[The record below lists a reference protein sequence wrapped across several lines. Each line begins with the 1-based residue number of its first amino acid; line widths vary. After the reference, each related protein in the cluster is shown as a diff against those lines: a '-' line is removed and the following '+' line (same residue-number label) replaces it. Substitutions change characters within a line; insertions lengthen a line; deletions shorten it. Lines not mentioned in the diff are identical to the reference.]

1 MKFKKFL
8 LPLLVT
14 PLFLA
19 SCAAEKNVAIS
30 ETEIPAHL
38 ASDEATILE
47 YSDLEDN
54 IWIVNT
60 ETHEIFK
67 NGNLFLK
74 YEVFSDTLW
83 YRGHSLIHISEN
95 QILIENFYK
104 EGSIT
109 VLTLV
114 PPKEEPADE
123 TTGE

>member
-1 MKFKKFL
+1 MKLKKFL
-8 LPLLVT
+8 LPLIIA
-14 PLFLA
+14 PAFLA
-19 SCAAEKNVAIS
+19 SCSADENVTIS

-54 IWIVNT
+54 VWIVNT

-67 NGNLFLK
+67 NGYLFMK
-74 YEVFSDTLW
+74 CEIFSDTLW
-83 YRGHSLIHISEN
+83 YRSHSLIHISEN

-114 PPKEEPADE
+114 PKEEEPADE

>member
-8 LPLLVT
+8 LPLFVA
-14 PLFLA
+14 PAFLA
-19 SCAAEKNVAIS
+19 SCSANKNVAIS

-38 ASDEATILE
+38 ASDEAVILE

-67 NGNLFLK
+67 NGNLFLR